1 MVYQRNLIGGVMFIY
16 SFRASTLKFF
26 GVIALTLA
34 ILVTAI
40 AVGQS
45 GALAVSADVKINFG
59 GIETNEERVA
69 FIKQFGVN
77 VSGEAKESVS
87 FTVPENFDSVIAGY
101 NELQRSQGLDIAK
114 YKNKKVTRYTYE
126 AVGYGDYDGT
136 VYVNLLIYKNSVVAC
151 DVSSSDP
158 TGFVAPLVKLN

>member
-1 MVYQRNLIGGVMFIY
+1 MFIY

-26 GVIALTLA
+26 GIIALTL
-34 ILVTAI
+34 IMLVAAV

-45 GALAVSADVKINFG
+45 GALAASADVKISFG

-69 FIKQFGVN
+69 FIEQFGVD
-77 VSGEAKESVS
+77 VSDEAKETVS
-87 FTVPENFDSVIAGY
+87 FTVPANFDTVIAGN
-101 NELQRSQGLDIAK
+101 NELQRSQGLNIEK

-126 AVGYGDYDGT
+126 AEGFGDYDGT
-136 VYVNLLIYKNSVVAC
+136 VFVNLIIYKNTVIAC

-158 TGFVAPLVKLN
+158 KGFVAPLVKLA

>member
-1 MVYQRNLIGGVMFIY
+1 MFIY

-45 GALAVSADVKINFG
+45 GVLAASADVKINFS
-59 GIETNEERVA
+59 GIETNDDRIS
-69 FIKQFGVN
+69 FINQFGVE

-87 FTVPENFDSVIAGY
+87 FTVPENFDTVIAGY
-101 NELQRSQGLDIAK
+101 NELQRSQGLDITK

-126 AVGYGDYDGT
+126 TENYKDYDGS
-136 VYVNLLIYKNSVVAC
+136 VYVNLIIYKNTVVAC
-151 DVSSSDP
+151 DVSSADP
-158 TGFVAPLVKLN
+158 TGFVDPLVRLN

>member
-1 MVYQRNLIGGVMFIY
+1 MFIY

-34 ILVTAI
+34 ILITAV

-45 GALAVSADVKINFG
+45 GALAVSADAKINFG
-59 GIETNEERVA
+59 GVETNKDRIA
-69 FIKQFGVN
+69 FIRQFGVE

-87 FTVPENFDSVIAGY
+87 FTVPENFDTVIAGY
-101 NELQRSQGLDIAK
+101 NELQRSQGLDISK

-126 AVGYGDYDGT
+126 IGSFGDYDGA
-136 VYVNLLIYKNSVVAC
+136 VFVNLIIYKNTVVAC
-151 DVSSSDP
+151 DVSSADP
-158 TGFVAPLVKLN
+158 HGFVEPLVKLG

>member
-1 MVYQRNLIGGVMFIY
+1 MFIY

-45 GALAVSADVKINFG
+45 GVLAASADVKINFS
-59 GIETNEERVA
+59 GIETNEERIS
-69 FIKQFGVN
+69 FIKQFGVD
-77 VSGEAKESVS
+77 VSGDAKESVS
-87 FTVPENFDSVIAGY
+87 FTVPENFDTVISGY
-101 NELQRSQGLDIAK
+101 NELQRAQGLDITK

-126 AVGYGDYDGT
+126 TEKYGDYDGT
-136 VYVNLLIYKNSVVAC
+136 VYVNLIIYKNTVVAC
-151 DVSSSDP
+151 DISSADP
-158 TGFVAPLVKLN
+158 TGFIEPLVKLN